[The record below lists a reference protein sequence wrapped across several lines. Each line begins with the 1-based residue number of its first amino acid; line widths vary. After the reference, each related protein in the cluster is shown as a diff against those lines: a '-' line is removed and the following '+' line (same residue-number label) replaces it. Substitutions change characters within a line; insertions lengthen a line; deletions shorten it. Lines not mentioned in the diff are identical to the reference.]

1 MKLNTD
7 GKLKT
12 LAIFLYRN
20 KDTITKIVK
29 EDAPRILQTVKSFI
43 WKNKQ

>member
-12 LAIFLYRN
+12 FAIFLYRN
-20 KDTITKIVK
+20 KETITKIVK
-29 EDAPRILQTVKSFI
+29 EDAPRILQIVKSFI
-43 WKNKQ
+43 GKKKQ